1 MNKFA
6 HFEEKSLYK
15 LIIEYSIPATIGMI
29 VSFSYNII
37 DRIFVGNKLG
47 AEALSGVALTFPLQI
62 IVFGVAFMIGIG
74 ANSNVSLSL
83 GRKEVGEAEKYLGN
97 AITLSMI
104 ASTIIFLLV
113 VIFFDKILDLL
124 GSYGTTR
131 YYTAEFLK
139 VAIWGIF
146 FQSIAMGLNN
156 LIRAVGYPNTA
167 MFTQIIGAFLNIILD
182 AIFIF
187 EFGWG
192 VQGAALATNISFIV
206 SSSWVIGFFLF
217 QNAGLKIKV
226 QNLLLFVKN
235 VKMILANGF
244 PSFITQVS
252 GSLVVLLIN
261 HKLVEL
267 SGHQGVAILSII
279 FSIEH
284 FMYVPVIGLSV
295 GLRPIIGYNYGA
307 KNYERV
313 RKSLEFG
320 AILTTSIGILGFV
333 VLQLFAEQMIMLFVP
348 NDAELTAIGARA
360 MRIFTFFIYAVGNEI
375 IATTYYQSIGNS
387 RIAALITLN
396 RQILFLLPLVYI
408 LPFTFG
414 IDGVWYAGATSDFAS
429 SILSITFIVLAII
442 KLKKAEKTI
451 QNEKVEVKTKF

>member
-15 LIIEYSIPATIGMI
+15 LIFEYSLPATIGMI

-37 DRIFVGNKLG
+37 DRIFVGNQLG

-83 GRKEVGEAEKYLGN
+83 GRKEVDEAEKFLGN
-97 AITLSMI
+97 AITLSII
-104 ASTIIFLLV
+104 ASAIIYLI
-113 VIFFDKILDLL
+113 VITNFEKILDLL
-124 GSYGTTR
+124 GSYGSTR
-131 YYTAEFLK
+131 YYTAEFLR
-139 VAIWGIF
+139 VAIWGVF

-182 AIFIF
+182 ALFIF
-187 EFGWG
+187 KFGWG
-192 VQGAALATNISFIV
+192 VQGAALATNISFMV

-217 QNAGLKIKV
+217 HSTGLKIKLA
-226 QNLLLFVKN
+226 NLLLFAKN

-244 PSFITQVS
+244 PSFVTQVS

-284 FMYVPVIGLSV
+284 FMYVPVIGLSI

-320 AILTTSIGILGFV
+320 AIVTTSIGIIGFLI
-333 VLQLFAEQMIMLFVP
+333 LQIFAPQMIMLFVP
-348 NDAELTAIGARA
+348 NDAELIATGARA
-360 MRIFTFFIYAVGNEI
+360 IRIFTFFIYLVGNEI

-396 RQILFLLPLVYI
+396 RQIIFLLPLVYL
-408 LPFTFG
+408 LPFYYG
-414 IDGVWYAGATSDFAS
+414 IDGVWYAGAISDFAS
-429 SILSITFIVLAII
+429 SILSVYFILAAII
-442 KLKKAEKTI
+442 KLKKLEKNKENI
-451 QNEKVEVKTKF
+451 QIEQTN

>member
-6 HFEEKSLYK
+6 HFEEKSLYR
-15 LIIEYSIPATIGMI
+15 LIIEYSLPATIGMI

-37 DRIFVGNKLG
+37 DRIFVGNQLG

-83 GRKEVGEAEKYLGN
+83 GRKEVDEAEKFLGN
-97 AITLSMI
+97 AITLSII
-104 ASTIIFLLV
+104 ASAIIFTIV
-113 VIFFDKILDLL
+113 VIYFERILDLL

-131 YYTAEFLK
+131 VYTSDFLK
-139 VAIWGIF
+139 VAIWGVF
-146 FQSIAMGLNN
+146 FQSISMGLNN

-182 AIFIF
+182 ALFIF

-192 VQGAALATNISFIV
+192 VEGAALATNISFMI
-206 SSSWVIGFFLF
+206 SSCWVIGFFLF
-217 QNAGLKIKV
+217 MNTGLKIKLV
-226 QNLLLFVKN
+226 NLILFAKN
-235 VKMILANGF
+235 VKMMLANGF

-252 GSLVVLLIN
+252 GSFVVLLIN

-284 FMYVPVIGLSV
+284 FMYVPIIGLSI

-313 RKSLEFG
+313 RKSLEFV
-320 AILTTSIGILGFV
+320 AIVTVSVGILGFII
-333 VLQLFAEQMIMLFVP
+333 LQFFAEQMIMLFVP
-348 NDAELTAIGARA
+348 NDLELIAIGSRA
-360 MRIFTFFIYAVGNEI
+360 IRIFTFFIYLVGNEI

-396 RQILFLLPLVYI
+396 RQIIFLLPLVYL
-408 LPFTFG
+408 LPFSFG
-414 IDGVWYAGATSDFAS
+414 IDGVWYAGSVSDFAS
-429 SILSITFIVLAII
+429 SVLSIYFILTAII
-442 KLKKAEKTI
+442 KLKKLEKQKIEEKI
-451 QNEKVEVKTKF
+451 QTTN

>member
-15 LIIEYSIPATIGMI
+15 LIIEYSLPATIGMI

-37 DRIFVGNKLG
+37 DRIFVGNQLG

-74 ANSNVSLSL
+74 ANSNLSLSL
-83 GRKEVGEAEKYLGN
+83 GRKEVKEAEKFLGN
-97 AITLSMI
+97 AITLSLI
-104 ASTIIFLLV
+104 ASSIIFILV
-113 VIFFDKILDLL
+113 VINFDKILDLL
-124 GSYGTTR
+124 GSYGKTR
-131 YYTAEFLK
+131 IYTSEFLK
-139 VAIWGIF
+139 VAIWGVF

-182 AIFIF
+182 ALFIF
-187 EFGWG
+187 QFGWG

-206 SSSWVIGFFLF
+206 SSSWVLGFFIF
-217 QNAGLKIKV
+217 RHTGVKIKIA
-226 QNLLLFVKN
+226 NLMLFAKN
-235 VKMILANGF
+235 VKMIITNGF
-244 PSFITQVS
+244 PSFVTQVS
-252 GSLVVLLIN
+252 GSFVVLLIN

-284 FMYVPVIGLSV
+284 FMYVPVIGLSI
-295 GLRPIIGYNYGA
+295 GLRPIIGYNFGA
-307 KNYERV
+307 NNFERV

-320 AILTTSIGILGFV
+320 TIVTTSIGLFGFLIL
-333 VLQLFAEQMIMLFVP
+333 QIFAEQMIMLFVP
-348 NDAELTAIGARA
+348 NDAELIAIGAKA
-360 MRIFTFFIYAVGNEI
+360 IRIFTFFIYLVGNEI

-396 RQILFLLPLVYI
+396 RQIIFLLPLVYI
-408 LPFTFG
+408 LPLSFG
-414 IDGVWYAGATSDFAS
+414 IDGVWYAGAISDFAS
-429 SILSITFIVLAII
+429 SLLSVYFIISAIL
-442 KLKKAEKTI
+442 KLKKLQKD
-451 QNEKVEVKTKF
+451 K